1 MVKSYLLLG
10 RLFPFEHIP
19 DCEITTLTDHSEK
32 TNAESVFVCIR
43 GQRFDGHA
51 LAPRAYARGCR
62 IFVAEEPL
70 DLPPDA
76 CVLLTSNSRK
86 ALSELACTLW
96 DDPSSKMHV
105 IGITGTKGK
114 TTTATMLA
122 HILNSVGIPAGY
134 IGTNGISYGA
144 VERTTANTTPD
155 PLTLQKTLFDMY
167 RCGIRAVVME
177 VSSQGL
183 MQSRVAGIQFGTVL
197 FTNLYLDHVGTAEHP
212 TFEHYRAT
220 KHSLFTDFASQ
231 NAVWNIDDPA
241 TPMMRLGCTA
251 LRNLTVSEEKKR
263 ADYLAQHVRP
273 LRDSTGL
280 FSLFRLISGNEELD
294 CRLRL
299 LGEHNV
305 YNALLAIAV
314 ANGVFQIPLSMTVSA
329 LEKLA
334 IRGRAEC
341 IPLPNGALCVIDYA
355 HNGESLR
362 HLLSS
367 LRTYQPSRLICL
379 FGSVGERTQV
389 RRRELGEAAAELAD
403 LSILTSDNPG
413 TEDPMQIIDE
423 IAAAFG
429 DKRKAY
435 IKIPDRSDAI
445 RCAVSILQKND
456 ILVLAGKGHEEYQLI
471 GREKLPFSEREII
484 LKVLDS
490 DPILLPQ

>member
-1 MVKSYLLLG
+1 MKSYLLLG
-10 RLFPFEHIP
+10 KTFPFEHIP

-43 GQRFDGHA
+43 GQRFDGHT
-51 LAPRAYARGCR
+51 LAPRAYERGCR

-70 DLPPDA
+70 DLPDDA
-76 CVLLTSNSRK
+76 CVLLTNNSRK
-86 ALSELACTLW
+86 TLSELACTLW
-96 DDPSSKMHV
+96 GHPSGKMHV

-122 HILNSVGIPAGY
+122 HILNSVGIPTGY
-134 IGTNGISYGA
+134 IGTNGICYDS
-144 VERTTANTTPD
+144 VERTTSNTTPD
-155 PLTLQKTLFDMY
+155 PLTLQQTLFDMH
-167 RCGIRAVVME
+167 RRGIRAVVME

-183 MQSRVAGIQFGTVL
+183 MQSRVAGVQFGTVL

-241 TPMMRLGCTA
+241 TPFMRIGCTA
-251 LRNLTVSEEKKR
+251 LRNLTISGQEN
-263 ADYLAQHVRP
+263 ADYLAQNTRP
-273 LRDSTGL
+273 LRDENGL
-280 FSLFRLISGNEELD
+280 YSLFRLITEDKEIE

-305 YNALLAIAV
+305 YNALLAVAV
-314 ANGVFQIPLSMTVSA
+314 AHGVFQVPLPMTVSA

-362 HLLSS
+362 HLLTS
-367 LRTYQPSRLICL
+367 LRVYQPSRLICL

-389 RRRELGEAAAELAD
+389 RRRELGEVARDLAD

-435 IKIPDRSDAI
+435 IKIPDRTDAI
-445 RCAVSILQKND
+445 RCAVSILQRND

-471 GREKLPFSEREII
+471 GHEKLPFSEREII
-484 LKVLDS
+484 RDVLES
-490 DPILLPQ
+490 DPILLLK

>member
-1 MVKSYLLLG
+1 MKSYLLLG
-10 RLFPFEHIP
+10 KLFPFDHIP
-19 DCEITTLTDHSEK
+19 DCEIMTLTDHSEK
-32 TNAESVFVCIR
+32 TSAESVFVCIR
-43 GQRFDGHA
+43 GQRFDGHT
-51 LAPRAYARGCR
+51 LAPRAYERGCR

-76 CVLLTSNSRK
+76 CVLLTPNSRK
-86 ALSELACTLW
+86 TLSELACTLW
-96 DDPSSKMHV
+96 GDPSGKMHV

-122 HILNSVGIPAGY
+122 HILNSVGIPTGY
-134 IGTNGISYGA
+134 IGTNGISYGS

-155 PLTLQKTLFDMY
+155 PLTLQQTLYDMQ
-167 RCGIRAVVME
+167 RSGTRAVVME

-183 MQSRVAGIQFGTVL
+183 MQSRVAGVQFGTVL
-197 FTNLYLDHVGTAEHP
+197 FTNLYLDHIGGAEHP

-220 KHSLFTDFASQ
+220 KHSLFTDFASP

-241 TPMMRLGCTA
+241 TPFMRIGCTA
-251 LRNLTVSEEKKR
+251 LRNLTVSGQQK
-263 ADYLAQHVRP
+263 ADYLAKNTRP
-273 LRDSTGL
+273 LRDENGL
-280 FSLFRLISGNEELD
+280 YSLFRLIAEDKEIE
-294 CRLRL
+294 CRLQL

-314 ANGVFQIPLSMTVSA
+314 AHGVFQIPIAVA
-329 LEKLA
+329 VEVLEKLS

-341 IPLPNGALCVIDYA
+341 VPLPNGALCVIDYA

-362 HLLSS
+362 HLLTS
-367 LRTYQPSRLICL
+367 LRAYQPSRLICL
-379 FGSVGERTQV
+379 FGSVGERTQI
-389 RRRELGEAAAELAD
+389 RRRELGEVAAELAD

-413 TEDPMQIIDE
+413 TEDPMQIIEE

-429 DKRKAY
+429 NNRKAY

-445 RCAVSILQKND
+445 RCAVSILQRGD

-471 GREKLPFSEREII
+471 GREKLPFSEKEII
-484 LKVLDS
+484 REVLDS

>member
-1 MVKSYLLLG
+1 MKSYLLLG
-10 RLFPFEHIP
+10 KAFPFDHIP
-19 DCEITTLTDHSEK
+19 DCEITTLTDHSER
-32 TNAESVFVCIR
+32 TNAESVFVCIC
-43 GQRFDGHA
+43 GARFDGHT
-51 LAPRAYARGCR
+51 LAPRAYERGCR
-62 IFVAEEPL
+62 IFVAEDPL

-86 ALSELACTLW
+86 TLSELACTLW
-96 DDPSSKMHV
+96 GDPSGKMHV

-114 TTTATMLA
+114 TTTATMLS
-122 HILNSVGIPAGY
+122 HILNSVGIPTGY
-134 IGTNGISYGA
+134 IGTNGISYGS
-144 VERTTANTTPD
+144 VERTTVNTTPD
-155 PLTLQKTLFDMY
+155 PLTLQQTLSDMY

-183 MQSRVAGIQFGTVL
+183 MQSRVAGVQFGTVL
-197 FTNLYLDHVGTAEHP
+197 FTNLYLDHVGSTEHP

-220 KHSLFTDFASQ
+220 KHSLFTEFAAP

-241 TPMMRLGCTA
+241 TPFMRLGCTA
-251 LRNLTVSEEKKR
+251 LRNLTISGEER
-263 ADYLAQHVRP
+263 HADYLAQNIRP
-273 LRDSTGL
+273 LRDTSGL
-280 FSLFRLISGNEELD
+280 FSLFRLIAENEELE

-305 YNALLAIAV
+305 YNALLAVAV
-314 ANGVFQIPLSMTVSA
+314 AHGVFQVPLAMTVAS

-362 HLLSS
+362 HLLTS
-367 LRTYQPSRLICL
+367 LRVYHPSRLICL

-389 RRRELGEAAAELAD
+389 RRRELGEVAAELAD

-413 TEDPMQIIDE
+413 NEDPMQIIDE

-429 DKRKAY
+429 NKRKAY

-445 RCAVSILQKND
+445 RCAISMLTKND

-471 GREKLPFSEREII
+471 GREKIPFSERNIV
-484 LKVLDS
+484 KDVLES
-490 DPILLPQ
+490 DPILLLK

>member
-1 MVKSYLLLG
+1 MKSYLLLG
-10 RLFPFEHIP
+10 KAFPFDYIP
-19 DCEITTLTDHSEK
+19 DCEITTLTDHSER
-32 TNAESVFVCIR
+32 TDAESVFVCIR
-43 GQRFDGHA
+43 GQRFDGHT
-51 LAPRAYARGCR
+51 LAPRAYERGCR

-70 DLPPDA
+70 DLPSDA
-76 CVLLTSNSRK
+76 CVLLTNNSRK
-86 ALSELACTLW
+86 MLSELACTLW
-96 DDPSSKMHV
+96 GDPSGKMHV

-122 HILNSVGIPAGY
+122 HILNSVGIPTGY
-134 IGTNGISYGA
+134 IGTNGICYGS

-155 PLTLQKTLFDMY
+155 PLTLQKTLYDMQ

-183 MQSRVAGIQFGTVL
+183 MQSRVAGVQFGTVL
-197 FTNLYLDHVGTAEHP
+197 FTNLYLDHIGGAEHP

-220 KHSLFTDFASQ
+220 KHSLFTDFASP

-251 LRNLTVSEEKKR
+251 LRNLTISGVEKR
-263 ADYLAQHVRP
+263 ADYLAQNTRP
-273 LRDSTGL
+273 LRDENGL
-280 FSLFRLISGNEELD
+280 YSLFRLIAEDKEIE

-299 LGEHNV
+299 SGEHNV
-305 YNALLAIAV
+305 YNALLAVAV
-314 ANGVFQIPLSMTVSA
+314 AHGVFQVPLPMTVDA

-367 LRTYQPSRLICL
+367 LRVYQPTRLICL

-389 RRRELGEAAAELAD
+389 RRRELGEVAAELAD

-429 DKRKAY
+429 NNRKAY

-445 RCAVSILQKND
+445 RCAVSILQRGD

-484 LKVLDS
+484 QEVLNS

>member
-1 MVKSYLLLG
+1 MKSYLLLG
-10 RLFPFEHIP
+10 KHFPFDHIP

-43 GQRFDGHA
+43 GARFDGHT
-51 LAPRAYARGCR
+51 LAPRVYERGCR

-70 DLPPDA
+70 DLPTDA
-76 CVLLTSNSRK
+76 CVLLTNNTRK
-86 ALSELACTLW
+86 TLSELACTLW
-96 DDPSSKMHV
+96 DDPSKKMHV

-122 HILNSVGIPAGY
+122 HILNSVGIPTGY

-144 VERTTANTTPD
+144 KQLQTANTTPD
-155 PLTLQKTLFDMY
+155 PLTLQQTLYDMH
-167 RCGIRAVVME
+167 RSGIRAVVME

-183 MQSRVAGIQFGTVL
+183 MQYRVAGIQFGTVL

-220 KHSLFTDFASQ
+220 KHSLFTDFASL

-241 TPMMRLGCTA
+241 TPFMRLGCTA
-251 LRNLTVSEEKKR
+251 LRNLTISGMQQ
-263 ADYLAQHVRP
+263 ADYLAQNVRP
-273 LRDSTGL
+273 LRDTDGL
-280 FSLFRLISGNEELD
+280 FSLFRLIAEDREIE

-305 YNALLAIAV
+305 YNALLAVAV
-314 ANGVFQIPLSMTVSA
+314 AHGVFQVPIPLAVEV
-329 LEKLA
+329 LEKLS

-341 IPLPNGALCVIDYA
+341 ISLPSGALCVIDYA

-362 HLLSS
+362 HLLTS
-367 LRTYQPSRLICL
+367 LRVYHPSRLICL
-379 FGSVGERTQV
+379 FGSVGERTQL
-389 RRRELGEAAAELAD
+389 RRRELGEVAAELAD

-429 DKRKAY
+429 NNRKAY
-435 IKIPDRSDAI
+435 IKIPDRTDAI
-445 RCAVSILQKND
+445 RCAISMLTKDD

-471 GREKLPFSEREII
+471 GREKVPFSEREII
-484 LKVLDS
+484 RDVLAD
-490 DPILLPQ
+490 DPILLPK

>member
-1 MVKSYLLLG
+1 MKSYLLLG
-10 RLFPFEHIP
+10 KAFPFEHIP

-43 GQRFDGHA
+43 GARFDGHT
-51 LAPRAYARGCR
+51 LAPRAYERGCR

-70 DLPPDA
+70 DLPSDA
-76 CVLLTSNSRK
+76 CVLLTNNSRK
-86 ALSELACTLW
+86 TLSELACTLW
-96 DDPSSKMHV
+96 GDPSQKMHV

-122 HILNSVGIPAGY
+122 HILNSVGIPTGY

-144 VERTTANTTPD
+144 MQKTTANTTPD
-155 PLTLQKTLFDMY
+155 PITLQQTLYDMQ

-183 MQSRVAGIQFGTVL
+183 MQSRVAGVQFGTVL
-197 FTNLYLDHVGTAEHP
+197 FTNLYLDHVGSSEHP

-220 KHSLFTDFASQ
+220 KHSLFTDFASL

-241 TPMMRLGCTA
+241 TPFMRLGCTA
-251 LRNLTVSEEKKR
+251 LRNLTVSGSQQ
-263 ADYLAQHVRP
+263 ADYLAQNMRP
-273 LRDSTGL
+273 LRDADGL
-280 FSLFRLISGNEELD
+280 FSLFRLIAEDKEIE

-305 YNALLAIAV
+305 YNALLAVAVAHGVFQVPLSIAV
-314 ANGVFQIPLSMTVSA
+314 AA

-341 IPLPNGALCVIDYA
+341 IALPNGALCVIDYA

-362 HLLSS
+362 HLLTS
-367 LRTYQPSRLICL
+367 LRAYHPSRLICL

-389 RRRELGEAAAELAD
+389 RRRELGEVARDLAD

-423 IAAAFG
+423 IAVAFG

-435 IKIPDRSDAI
+435 IKIPDRTDAI
-445 RCAVSILQKND
+445 RCAISMLTKDD

-471 GREKLPFSEREII
+471 GREKVPFSEREII
-484 LKVLDS
+484 RDVLAG
-490 DPILLPQ
+490 DPILLPK

>member
-1 MVKSYLLLG
+1 MKSYLLLG
-10 RLFPFEHIP
+10 RLFPFDHIP
-19 DCEITTLTDHSEK
+19 DCEITTLTDHSER

-43 GQRFDGHA
+43 GMRFDGHT
-51 LAPRAYARGCR
+51 LAPRAYERGCR

-76 CVLLTSNSRK
+76 CVLLTNNSRK
-86 ALSELACTLW
+86 TLSELACTLW
-96 DDPSSKMHV
+96 GDPSGKMHV

-122 HILNSVGIPAGY
+122 HILNSVGIPTGY
-134 IGTNGISYGA
+134 IGTNGIAYGA

-155 PLTLQKTLFDMY
+155 PLTLQSTLADMH
-167 RCGIRAVVME
+167 RAGIRAVVME

-183 MQSRVAGIQFGTVL
+183 MQSRVAGVQFGTVL

-220 KHSLFTDFASQ
+220 KHSFFTDFPAP

-251 LRNLTVSEEKKR
+251 LRNLTVSGKEKA
-263 ADYLAQHVRP
+263 ADYLAENMRP
-273 LRDSTGL
+273 LRDANGL
-280 FSLFRLISGNEELD
+280 FSLFRLICENEELE

-299 LGEHNV
+299 LGEHNI
-305 YNALLAIAV
+305 YNALLAVAV
-314 ANGVFQIPLSMTVSA
+314 AHGVFQVPLAMTVAS

-362 HLLSS
+362 HLLTS
-367 LRTYQPSRLICL
+367 LRAYQPSRLICL
-379 FGSVGERTQV
+379 FGSVGERTQL
-389 RRRELGEAAAELAD
+389 RRRELGEVAAELAD

-413 TEDPMQIIDE
+413 TENPMQIIDE

-429 DKRKAY
+429 DNRKAY

-445 RCAVSILQKND
+445 RCAVSILQRND

-471 GREKLPFSEREII
+471 GHEKIPFSERNII
-484 LKVLDS
+484 KDVLES
-490 DPILLPQ
+490 DPILLLK

>member
-1 MVKSYLLLG
+1 MRSYLLLG
-10 RLFPFEHIP
+10 KHFPFDRIP
-19 DCEITTLTDHSEK
+19 DLEIMTLTDHSEK
-32 TNAESVFVCIR
+32 TNRESVFVCIR
-43 GQRFDGHA
+43 GQRFDGHT
-51 LAPRAYARGCR
+51 LAPRAYERGCR

-70 DLPPDA
+70 PLPEDA
-76 CVLLTSNSRK
+76 CVLVTPNSRK
-86 ALSELACTLW
+86 TLSELACTLW
-96 DDPSSKMHV
+96 GNPSAKMHV

-114 TTTATMLA
+114 TTTANMLA
-122 HILNSVGIPAGY
+122 HILGSVGVPTGY

-144 VERTTANTTPD
+144 TQLQTANTTPD
-155 PLTLQKTLFDMY
+155 PLTLQKTLADMQ

-183 MQSRVAGIQFGTVL
+183 MQHRVAGIQFGTVL

-212 TFEHYRAT
+212 SFEHYRAT
-220 KHSLFTDFASQ
+220 KHSLFTDFASA

-241 TPMMRLGCTA
+241 TPMMRIGCTA
-251 LRNLTVSEEKKR
+251 LRNLTISCAQE
-263 ADYLAQHVRP
+263 ADYLAQNTRP
-273 LRDSTGL
+273 LRDAQGL
-280 FSLFRLISGNEELD
+280 YSLFRLIAEDKEME

-305 YNALLAIAV
+305 YNALLAVAV
-314 ANGVFQIPLSMTVSA
+314 AHGVFQVPLALAVES
-329 LEKLA
+329 LEKLS

-341 IPLPNGALCVIDYA
+341 ISLPNGALCVIDYA

-362 HLLSS
+362 HLLTS
-367 LRTYQPSRLICL
+367 LRVYHPSRLICL

-389 RRRELGEAAAELAD
+389 RRRELGEVARELAD

-413 TEDPMQIIDE
+413 TEEPMQIIDE

-429 DKRKAY
+429 DNRKAY

-445 RCAVSILQKND
+445 RCAISMLTKDD

-471 GREKLPFSEREII
+471 GREKIPFSEREII
-484 LKVLDS
+484 LDTLDH
-490 DPILLPQ
+490 DPILLPK

>member
-1 MVKSYLLLG
+1 MKSYLLLG
-10 RLFPFEHIP
+10 KHFPFDHIP
-19 DCEITTLTDHSEK
+19 DCEITNLTDHSEK
-32 TNAESVFVCIR
+32 TNGESIFVCIR
-43 GQRFDGHA
+43 GARFDGHT

-62 IFVAEEPL
+62 FFVAEEPL
-70 DLPPDA
+70 DLPDDA
-76 CVLLTSNSRK
+76 CVLLTNNSRK
-86 ALSELACTLW
+86 TLSELACTLW
-96 DDPSSKMHV
+96 GDPSGKMHV

-114 TTTATMLA
+114 TTTATMLS
-122 HILNSVGIPAGY
+122 HILNSVGVPTGY
-134 IGTNGISYGA
+134 IGTNGIHYGS

-155 PLTLQKTLFDMY
+155 PLTLQQTLADMQ

-183 MQSRVAGIQFGTVL
+183 MQSRVAGVQFGTVL
-197 FTNLYLDHVGTAEHP
+197 FTNLYLDHVGSSEHP

-220 KHSLFTDFASQ
+220 KHSLFTDFASP

-241 TPMMRLGCTA
+241 TPLMRIGCTA
-251 LRNLTVSEEKKR
+251 LRNLTVSGR
-263 ADYLAQHVRP
+263 QQADYSAKNTRP
-273 LRDSTGL
+273 LRDEKGL
-280 FSLFRLISGNEELD
+280 YSLFRLIAEDKEIE

-314 ANGVFQIPLSMTVSA
+314 AHGVFQIPVSMATEV
-329 LEKLA
+329 LEKLS

-341 IPLPNGALCVIDYA
+341 IPLPSGALCVIDYA

-362 HLLSS
+362 HLLTS
-367 LRTYQPSRLICL
+367 LRAYQPSRLICL
-379 FGSVGERTQV
+379 FGSVGERTQL
-389 RRRELGEAAAELAD
+389 RRRELGEIACELSD

-413 TEDPMQIIDE
+413 NEDPMQIIDE
-423 IAAAFG
+423 IAEAFG
-429 DKRKAY
+429 DNRKAY

-445 RCAVSILQKND
+445 RCAISILQRND

-471 GREKLPFSEREII
+471 GQEKLPFSEREII
-484 LKVLDS
+484 REVLEN

>member
-1 MVKSYLLLG
+1 MKSYLLLG
-10 RLFPFEHIP
+10 KLFPFDHIP
-19 DCEITTLTDHSEK
+19 DCEIMTLTDHSEK
-32 TNAESVFVCIR
+32 TSAESVFVCIR
-43 GQRFDGHA
+43 GQRFDGHT
-51 LAPRAYARGCR
+51 LAPRAYERGCR

-76 CVLLTSNSRK
+76 CVLLTPNSRK
-86 ALSELACTLW
+86 TLSELACTLW
-96 DDPSSKMHV
+96 GNPSGKMHV

-122 HILNSVGIPAGY
+122 HILNSVGIPTGY
-134 IGTNGISYGA
+134 IGTNGISYGS

-155 PLTLQKTLFDMY
+155 PLTLQQTLYDMQ
-167 RCGIRAVVME
+167 RSGTRAVVME

-183 MQSRVAGIQFGTVL
+183 MQSRVAGVQFGTVL
-197 FTNLYLDHVGTAEHP
+197 FTNLYLDHIGGAEHP

-220 KHSLFTDFASQ
+220 KHSLFTDFASP

-241 TPMMRLGCTA
+241 TPFMRIGCTA
-251 LRNLTVSEEKKR
+251 LRNLTVSGQQK
-263 ADYLAQHVRP
+263 ADYLAKNTRP
-273 LRDSTGL
+273 LRDENGL
-280 FSLFRLISGNEELD
+280 YSLFRLIAEDKEIE
-294 CRLRL
+294 CRLQL

-314 ANGVFQIPLSMTVSA
+314 AHGVFQIPIAVA
-329 LEKLA
+329 VEVLEKLS

-341 IPLPNGALCVIDYA
+341 VPLPNGALCVIDYA

-362 HLLSS
+362 HLLTS
-367 LRTYQPSRLICL
+367 LRAYQPSRLICL
-379 FGSVGERTQV
+379 FGSVGERTQI
-389 RRRELGEAAAELAD
+389 RRRELGEVAAELAD

-413 TEDPMQIIDE
+413 TEDPMQIIEE

-429 DKRKAY
+429 NNRKAY

-445 RCAVSILQKND
+445 RCAVSILQRGD

-471 GREKLPFSEREII
+471 GREKLPFSEKEII
-484 LKVLDS
+484 REVLDS

>member
-1 MVKSYLLLG
+1 MKSYLLLG
-10 RLFPFEHIP
+10 RHFPFDRIP
-19 DCEITTLTDHSEK
+19 DCEVTTLTDHSEK

-43 GQRFDGHA
+43 GVRFDGHT
-51 LAPRAYARGCR
+51 LAPRAYERGCR

-76 CVLLTSNSRK
+76 CVLLTNNSRK
-86 ALSELACTLW
+86 TLSELACTLW
-96 DDPSSKMHV
+96 NDPSGKMHV

-114 TTTATMLA
+114 TTTATMLS
-122 HILNSVGIPAGY
+122 HILNSVGIPTGY
-134 IGTNGISYGA
+134 IGTNGITYGA
-144 VERTTANTTPD
+144 KQLQTANTTPD
-155 PLTLQKTLFDMY
+155 PLTLQQTLSDMY
-167 RCGIRAVVME
+167 RSGVRAVVME

-183 MQSRVAGIQFGTVL
+183 MQHRVAGVQFGTVL
-197 FTNLYLDHVGTAEHP
+197 FTNLYLDHIGTSEHP

-220 KHSLFTDFASQ
+220 KHSLFTNFAVQ

-241 TPMMRLGCTA
+241 TPFMRLGCTA
-251 LRNLTVSEEKKR
+251 LRNLTISGTQQ
-263 ADYLAQHVRP
+263 ADYLAQNVRP
-273 LRDSTGL
+273 LRDTNGL
-280 FSLFRLISGNEELD
+280 FSLFRLISENREIE

-305 YNALLAIAV
+305 YNALLAVSV
-314 ANGVFQIPLSMTVSA
+314 AHGVFQVPLTLAIEA
-329 LEKLA
+329 LEKLS

-341 IPLPNGALCVIDYA
+341 VSLPSGALCVIDYA

-362 HLLSS
+362 HLLTS
-367 LRTYQPSRLICL
+367 LRVYNPSRIICL
-379 FGSVGERTQV
+379 FGSVGERTQL
-389 RRRELGEAAAELAD
+389 RRRELGEVAAELAD

-429 DKRKAY
+429 DNRKAY

-445 RCAVSILQKND
+445 RCAISMLTKDD

-484 LKVLDS
+484 KEVLKD
-490 DPILLPQ
+490 DPILLLK

>member
-1 MVKSYLLLG
+1 MKSYLLLG
-10 RLFPFEHIP
+10 RLFPFDHIP
-19 DCEITTLTDHSEK
+19 DCEITTLTDHSER

-43 GQRFDGHA
+43 GQRFDGHT
-51 LAPRAYARGCR
+51 LAPRAYERGCR

-70 DLPPDA
+70 ELPPDA
-76 CVLLTSNSRK
+76 CVLLTNNSRK
-86 ALSELACTLW
+86 TLSELACTLW
-96 DDPSSKMHV
+96 GDPSGKMHI

-122 HILNSVGIPAGY
+122 HILNSVGIPTGY
-134 IGTNGISYGA
+134 IGTNGISYGS
-144 VERTTANTTPD
+144 VEHTTANTTPD
-155 PLTLQKTLFDMY
+155 PLTLQQTLYDMH
-167 RCGIRAVVME
+167 RSGIRAVVME

-183 MQSRVAGIQFGTVL
+183 MQNRVAGVQFGTVL
-197 FTNLYLDHVGTAEHP
+197 FTNLYLDHIGGAEHP

-220 KHSLFTDFASQ
+220 KHSLFTDFASP

-241 TPMMRLGCTA
+241 TPLMRLGCTA
-251 LRNLTVSEEKKR
+251 LRNLTISGEEKR
-263 ADYLAQHVRP
+263 ADYLAQNTRP
-273 LRDSTGL
+273 LRDERGL
-280 FSLFRLISGNEELD
+280 YSLFRLIAEDKEIE

-305 YNALLAIAV
+305 YNALLAVAV
-314 ANGVFQIPLSMTVSA
+314 AHGVFQVPLPMTVAA

-362 HLLSS
+362 HLLTS
-367 LRTYQPSRLICL
+367 LRVYQPSRLICL
-379 FGSVGERTQV
+379 FGSVGERTQI
-389 RRRELGEAAAELAD
+389 RRRELGEVAAELAD

-429 DKRKAY
+429 DNRKAY

-445 RCAVSILQKND
+445 RCAVSILQRND

-484 LKVLDS
+484 REVLNS

>member
-1 MVKSYLLLG
+1 MKSYLLLG
-10 RLFPFEHIP
+10 RHFPFDHIP

-43 GQRFDGHA
+43 GVRFDGHT

-86 ALSELACTLW
+86 TLAELACTLW
-96 DDPSSKMHV
+96 DDPSKKMHV

-114 TTTATMLA
+114 TTTATMLS
-122 HILNSVGIPAGY
+122 HILNSVGVPTGY

-144 VERTTANTTPD
+144 KQLQTSNTTPD
-155 PLTLQKTLFDMY
+155 PLTLQQTLSDMY

-183 MQSRVAGIQFGTVL
+183 MQHRVAGVQFGTVL
-197 FTNLYLDHVGTAEHP
+197 FTNLYLDHVGAAEHP

-241 TPMMRLGCTA
+241 TPLMRIGCTA
-251 LRNLTVSEEKKR
+251 MRNLTISSTQQ
-263 ADYLAQHVRP
+263 ADYLAQNVRP
-273 LRDSTGL
+273 LRDNDGL
-280 FSLFRLISGNEELD
+280 FSLFRLIAENREIE

-305 YNALLAIAV
+305 YNALLAVAV
-314 ANGVFQIPLSMTVSA
+314 AHGVFQVPLSLSIEA
-329 LEKLA
+329 LEKLS

-341 IPLPNGALCVIDYA
+341 ISLPSGALCVIDYA

-362 HLLSS
+362 HLLTS
-367 LRTYQPSRLICL
+367 LRVYNPSRLICL
-379 FGSVGERTQV
+379 FGSVGERTQL
-389 RRRELGEAAAELAD
+389 RRRELGEVAAEFAD

-423 IAAAFG
+423 IATAFG
-429 DKRKAY
+429 DNRKAY
-435 IKIPDRSDAI
+435 IKIPDRTDAI
-445 RCAVSILQKND
+445 RCAISMLTKND

-471 GREKLPFSEREII
+471 GRQKVPFSEREII
-484 LKVLDS
+484 RDVLEF
-490 DPILLPQ
+490 DPILLLPK

>member
-1 MVKSYLLLG
+1 MKSYLLLG
-10 RLFPFEHIP
+10 KHFPFDHIP

-43 GQRFDGHA
+43 GARFDGHT
-51 LAPRAYARGCR
+51 LAPRAYERGCR

-70 DLPPDA
+70 DLPTDA
-76 CVLLTSNSRK
+76 CVLLTNNTRK
-86 ALSELACTLW
+86 TLSELACTLW
-96 DDPSSKMHV
+96 DDPSKKMHV

-122 HILNSVGIPAGY
+122 HILNSVGIPTGY

-144 VERTTANTTPD
+144 KQLQTANTTPD
-155 PLTLQKTLFDMY
+155 PITLQQTLYDMH
-167 RCGIRAVVME
+167 RSGIRAVVME

-183 MQSRVAGIQFGTVL
+183 MQYRVAGIQFGTVL

-241 TPMMRLGCTA
+241 TPFMRLGCTA
-251 LRNLTVSEEKKR
+251 LRNLTISGMQQ
-263 ADYLAQHVRP
+263 ADYLAQNVRP
-273 LRDSTGL
+273 LRDTDGL
-280 FSLFRLISGNEELD
+280 FSLFRLIAEDREIE

-305 YNALLAIAV
+305 YNALLAVAV
-314 ANGVFQIPLSMTVSA
+314 AHGVFQVPIPLAVEV
-329 LEKLA
+329 LEKLS

-341 IPLPNGALCVIDYA
+341 ISLPSGALCVIDYA

-362 HLLSS
+362 HLLTS
-367 LRTYQPSRLICL
+367 LRVYHPSRLICL
-379 FGSVGERTQV
+379 FGSVGERTQL
-389 RRRELGEAAAELAD
+389 RRRELGEVAAELAD

-435 IKIPDRSDAI
+435 IKIPDRTDAI
-445 RCAVSILQKND
+445 RCAISMLTKDD

-471 GREKLPFSEREII
+471 GREKVPFSEREII
-484 LKVLDS
+484 RDVLAD
-490 DPILLPQ
+490 DPILLPK

>member
-1 MVKSYLLLG
+1 
-10 RLFPFEHIP
+10 
-19 DCEITTLTDHSEK
+19 
-32 TNAESVFVCIR
+32 
-43 GQRFDGHA
+43 
-51 LAPRAYARGCR
+51 
-62 IFVAEEPL
+62 
-70 DLPPDA
+70 
-76 CVLLTSNSRK
+76 
-86 ALSELACTLW
+86 
-96 DDPSSKMHV
+96 MHV

-114 TTTATMLA
+114 TTTATMLS
-122 HILNSVGIPAGY
+122 HILGSVGIPTGY
-134 IGTNGISYGA
+134 IGTNGISYGS

-155 PLTLQKTLFDMY
+155 PLTLQKTLYDMH
-167 RCGIRAVVME
+167 RSGIRAVVME

-183 MQSRVAGIQFGTVL
+183 MQSRVAGVKFGTVL
-197 FTNLYLDHVGTAEHP
+197 FTNLYLDHIGTSEHP
-212 TFEHYRAT
+212 TFEHYRST

-241 TPMMRLGCTA
+241 TPFMRLGCTA
-251 LRNLTVSEEKKR
+251 LRNLTISEKESH
-263 ADYLAQHVRP
+263 ADYLAEHMRP
-273 LRDSTGL
+273 LRDANGL
-280 FSLFRLISGNEELD
+280 FSLFRLIAADQDIE

-305 YNALLAIAV
+305 YNALLAAAV
-314 ANGVFQIPLSMTVSA
+314 AHGVFQVPLHMTVAA
-329 LEKLA
+329 LENLA

-341 IPLPNGALCVIDYA
+341 IPLPSGALCIIDYA

-362 HLLSS
+362 HLLTS
-367 LRTYQPSRLICL
+367 LRVYQPSRLICL

-389 RRRELGEAAAELAD
+389 RRRELGEVACELAD

-429 DKRKAY
+429 DRRKAY

-471 GREKLPFSEREII
+471 GREKIPFSEREII
-484 LKVLDS
+484 RDILEN

>member
-1 MVKSYLLLG
+1 
-10 RLFPFEHIP
+10 
-19 DCEITTLTDHSEK
+19 
-32 TNAESVFVCIR
+32 
-43 GQRFDGHA
+43 
-51 LAPRAYARGCR
+51 
-62 IFVAEEPL
+62 
-70 DLPPDA
+70 
-76 CVLLTSNSRK
+76 
-86 ALSELACTLW
+86 
-96 DDPSSKMHV
+96 MHV

-122 HILNSVGIPAGY
+122 HILNSVGIPTGY
-134 IGTNGISYGA
+134 IGTNGICYDS
-144 VERTTANTTPD
+144 VERTTSNTTPD
-155 PLTLQKTLFDMY
+155 PLTLQQTLFDMH
-167 RCGIRAVVME
+167 RRGIRAVVME

-183 MQSRVAGIQFGTVL
+183 MQSRVAGVQFGTVL

-241 TPMMRLGCTA
+241 TPFMRIGCTA
-251 LRNLTVSEEKKR
+251 LRNLTISGQEN
-263 ADYLAQHVRP
+263 ADYLAQNTRP
-273 LRDSTGL
+273 LRDENGL
-280 FSLFRLISGNEELD
+280 YSLFRLITEDKEIE

-305 YNALLAIAV
+305 YNALLAVAV
-314 ANGVFQIPLSMTVSA
+314 ANGVFQVPLHMTVAA

-362 HLLSS
+362 HLLTS
-367 LRTYQPSRLICL
+367 LRVYQPSRLICL

-389 RRRELGEAAAELAD
+389 RRRELGEVARDLAD

-435 IKIPDRSDAI
+435 IKIPDRTDAI
-445 RCAVSILQKND
+445 RCAVSILQRND
-456 ILVLAGKGHEEYQLI
+456 ILVLAGKGHEEYQLV
-471 GREKLPFSEREII
+471 GHEKLPFSEREII
-484 LKVLDS
+484 RDVLES
-490 DPILLPQ
+490 DPILLLK